1 MNKQKWLAGLATV
14 AMAASMAGCSSSGS
28 SGGEKTLTVS
38 VNQELN
44 GQFSPM
50 YATSAYDQYVV
61 NLCYQPLLKY
71 NADNE
76 LVPELATDMP
86 EVSEDG
92 LTYTFKIKKGVKFSD
107 GTDLTSD
114 DVKFTWTVMADPS
127 YTGPGAYMVENIEG
141 FSEYQQGDA
150 TELTGIETP
159 DDYTVVFHVVE
170 PQIDAIST
178 FGTMSIA
185 SSEQYDYKKGDT
197 SAIEKDQ
204 DKNVVGT
211 GAYVLNSF
219 DKSTGASFVRNK
231 EFKAEDGQYQVDR
244 IVMKKTDVSTE
255 LQELQQGNV
264 DVMPE
269 VIESTIVSEAS
280 QDENLDF
287 NTYTRAAEGFVS
299 FNSNNG
305 ATADK
310 AVRQALAYAT
320 DRQGFV
326 DSYFAWDENASDEVK
341 ETVGG
346 YVPAAYWNPVS
357 INCGSYVSGK
367 ETLDGLNTYEFN
379 IEKAKQT
386 LEDAGWKVG
395 ADGIREKDGQKL
407 EIKFLLSKDN
417 SVLETLIPMIN
428 KTWKEIGVDLKQT
441 TIDFTTLLSQVCDE
455 SYDQDWNAMFMATSY
470 TSAYDD
476 GANQSYSKSP
486 TNNYSRIYNDEQL
499 NTLLAEARA
508 TSSAEE
514 SKEDYSKAMIV
525 AADECGYLPIYSG
538 MMFNL
543 YRDGVSME
551 GTGPL
556 CNWSQ
561 AMATITVE

>member
-50 YATSAYDQYVV
+50 YATSAYDMYVV

-92 LTYTFKIKKGVKFSD
+92 LTYTFKIKEGVKFSD
-107 GTDLTSD
+107 GTDLTSE

-127 YTGPGAYMVENIEG
+127 YTGPGAYMVENVEG
-141 FSEYQQGDA
+141 FNEYQKGDA

-159 DDYTVVFHVVE
+159 DDYTVVFHIVE

-326 DSYFAWDENASDEVK
+326 DSYFAWDEKASDEVK

-357 INCGSYVSGK
+357 INCGSYISRE

-476 GANQSYSKSP
+476 GANQSYSKTP
-486 TNNYSRIYNDEQL
+486 TNNYSRIYDNEEL

-508 TSSAEE
+508 TASAEE
-514 SKEDYSKAMIV
+514 SKEDYTKAMIV

-543 YRDGVSME
+543 YRDGVSLE

>member
-50 YATSAYDQYVV
+50 YATSAYDMYVV

-92 LTYTFKIKKGVKFSD
+92 LTYTFKIKEGVKFSD
-107 GTDLTSD
+107 GTDLTSE

-127 YTGPGAYMVENIEG
+127 YTGPGAYMVENVEG
-141 FSEYQQGDA
+141 FNEYQKGDA

-159 DDYTVVFHVVE
+159 DDYTVVFHIVE

-476 GANQSYSKSP
+476 GANQSYSQSP

-514 SKEDYSKAMIV
+514 SKEDYTKAMIV